1 MALKRYKPT
10 SPGRRFMTTST
21 FEEVTKTT
29 PEKKLTTK
37 LSKTGGRNNQGRITT
52 RFRGGGHKRRYRLI
66 DFKLRKDGVEGVVKA
81 IEYDPNR
88 TARIALIFYKD
99 GAKAYV
105 LAPEGLKVGDIIQA
119 GVDLDHKPGNT
130 MTLGNI
136 MLGTQVYNIE
146 MKPGKGG
153 QICRS
158 AGTSAQIMAKEGK
171 YAQVRLP
178 SGEVREIL
186 LTCRATIGHVGNADH
201 KNIRIGKAGRKRW
214 SGRRPHV
221 RGAAMNPV
229 DHPHGGGEG
238 KCPAGRHPVSPW
250 GQLAKGKKTRNK
262 NKASSKYI
270 IRSRSKK

>member
-1 MALKRYKPT
+1 
-10 SPGRRFMTTST
+10 
-21 FEEVTKTT
+21 
-29 PEKKLTTK
+29 
-37 LSKTGGRNNQGRITT
+37 
-52 RFRGGGHKRRYRLI
+52 
-66 DFKLRKDGVEGVVKA
+66 
-81 IEYDPNR
+81 
-88 TARIALIFYKD
+88 
-99 GAKAYV
+99 
-105 LAPEGLKVGDIIQA
+105 
-119 GVDLDHKPGNT
+119 
-130 MTLGNI
+130 
-136 MLGTQVYNIE
+136 

-214 SGRRPHV
+214 AGRRPHV

-270 IRSRSKK
+270 IRSRKNK